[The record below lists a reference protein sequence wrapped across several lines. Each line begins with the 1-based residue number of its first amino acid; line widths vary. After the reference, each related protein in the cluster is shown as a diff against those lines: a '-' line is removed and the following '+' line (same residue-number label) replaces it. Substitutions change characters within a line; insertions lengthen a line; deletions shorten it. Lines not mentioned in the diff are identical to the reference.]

1 MTTYTLALT
10 QATLNALANTS
21 GFGNTTSGVV
31 TFPGGI
37 TLATSIP
44 STNPPANFSSDIV
57 ANNFIT
63 TGNVQSNTVTT
74 NVFTSITVTSNVI
87 TSITVTSNVIT
98 SNTIVVNKITSK
110 NVTTNTI
117 SSGYSS
123 NIAPTITDV
132 NGNTLPVMC
141 GAWARFSATPS
152 TVTIN
157 ASYNISSI
165 TYNAAGDYTINFINP
180 FLDGNYAMSQ
190 SSYSSG
196 DSYTRA
202 IMFKN
207 GTTPY
212 AANCRITN
220 STGNVGQ
227 LQDSAYMS
235 VMFFR

>member
-1 MTTYTLALT
+1 MTTYTLELT
-10 QATLNALANTS
+10 QATLNALAASS
-21 GFGNTTSGVV
+21 GVGNTTSGVV

-37 TLATSIP
+37 TLVTSIP

-74 NVFTSITVTSNVI
+74 NVFTSN
-87 TSITVTSNVIT
+87 TVTSNVIT

-165 TYNAAGDYTINFINP
+165 TYNAAGDYTINFANP
-180 FLDGNYAMSQ
+180 FPDGNYAMSQ
-190 SSYSSG
+190 SSYSSI
-196 DSYTRA
+196 DSNPRI
-202 IMFKN
+202 IMFKV
-207 GTTPY
+207 GTTPN